1 MSTRGK
7 YWQGEISKFGLWHP
21 TIPGEGGSS
30 ALIRNIISAPL
41 EYNFCIFCDDQS
53 ISKGPKSHK
62 QREEV
67 QIQGCNEHND

>member
-1 MSTRGK
+1 MGRVRFPNLG
-7 YWQGEISKFGLWHP
+7 YDIQRFQGR
-21 TIPGEGGSS
+21 EGGSS
-30 ALIRNIISAPL
+30 ALIRNIVSAPL
-41 EYNFCIFCDDQS
+41 EYNFYIFCHDQP